1 MKKLLMMKKARTKMK
16 NKVFRVNITQYCK
29 PITVFA
35 QTEEQAI
42 QKAQEETEWQ
52 VWDADFQ
59 AEEVSS

>member
-1 MKKLLMMKKARTKMK
+1 MK
-16 NKVFRVNITQYCK
+16 NKIFRVSIAQYCK

-52 VWDADFQ
+52 VWDADFK

>member
-1 MKKLLMMKKARTKMK
+1 MIVGIPTNGGESMK

-42 QKAQEETEWQ
+42 LKAQEETEWQ

>member
-1 MKKLLMMKKARTKMK
+1 MPS
-16 NKVFRVNITQYCK
+16 KVYRVNITQYCK

-42 QKAQEETEWQ
+42 RKAQEETEWQ

-59 AEEVSS
+59 AEEISHGIQE